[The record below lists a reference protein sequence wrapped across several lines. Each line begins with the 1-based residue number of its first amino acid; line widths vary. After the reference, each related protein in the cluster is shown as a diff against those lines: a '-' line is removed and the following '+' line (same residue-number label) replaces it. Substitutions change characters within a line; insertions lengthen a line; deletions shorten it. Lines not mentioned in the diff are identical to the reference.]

1 VCVEDN
7 GHGAPGMAG
16 FEGHGE
22 KYFGLL
28 GIRERV
34 QVLGGSVS
42 IETAAKQGFKL
53 TVWIPLAAIQQEEA
67 LP

>member
-1 VCVEDN
+1 
-7 GHGAPGMAG
+7 MAG

-34 QVLGGSVS
+34 HVLGGSVS